1 MAQLIVR
8 EIEESVKQDLKRR
21 AARHGRSME
30 EEVREIL
37 RRAVREEEAPPIQLG
52 SRIATRFSG
61 KGLDVELP
69 EMHGVEA
76 QAANFEE

>member
-8 EIEESVKQDLKRR
+8 DIEESVKQDLKRR

-37 RRAVREEEAPPIQLG
+37 RRAVREEEAPPIRLG
-52 SRIATRFSG
+52 SRIAARFRD

-69 EMHGVEA
+69 EMHGTEA
-76 QAANFEE
+76 QAAHFEE

>member
-37 RRAVREEEAPPIQLG
+37 RRAVREEETPPLQLG
-52 SRIATRFSG
+52 SRIATRFKG
-61 KGLDVELP
+61 QGLDEDLP
-69 EMHGVEA
+69 ELHGVEA
-76 QAANFEE
+76 QPAQFEE